1 MSPHKAEARFIGT
14 ILVIAAASCLVS
26 AVGGLAA
33 AATRGDWIMVAALAL
48 VLAPTPFTAW
58 VVATAW
64 RRYTGRADHCI
75 EIAMP
80 LLKAIETDADSV
92 TLTLTRAGGGH
103 YLAECETRPGRSQP

>member
-1 MSPHKAEARFIGT
+1 MSPHKAEARLIGT
-14 ILVIAAASCLVS
+14 NPRHRRRLLPRERRRRS
-26 AVGGLAA
+26 
-33 AATRGDWIMVAALAL
+33 
-48 VLAPTPFTAW
+48 
-58 VVATAW
+58 AW

-92 TLTLTRAGGGH
+92 TLTLTRTGGH

>member
-1 MSPHKAEARFIGT
+1 MSPHKAEARPIGT
-14 ILVIAAASCLVS
+14 ILAIAAASCLVS

-33 AATRGDWIMVAALAL
+33 AATRGDWIVVAALAL
-48 VLAPTPFTAW
+48 VLAPTPFTVW

-80 LLKAIETDADSV
+80 LL
-92 TLTLTRAGGGH
+92 
-103 YLAECETRPGRSQP
+103 

>member
-1 MSPHKAEARFIGT
+1 MSPHKAEARLIGT

-48 VLAPTPFTAW
+48 VLAPTPFTVW

-64 RRYTGRADHCI
+64 RRYTVR
-75 EIAMP
+75 
-80 LLKAIETDADSV
+80 ADSV
-92 TLTLTRAGGGH
+92 TLTLTRAGGH
-103 YLAECETRPGRSQP
+103 YLADRP

>member
-1 MSPHKAEARFIGT
+1 MSPHKAEARPIGT

-33 AATRGDWIMVAALAL
+33 AATRGDWIVVAALAL
-48 VLAPTPFTAW
+48 VLAPTPLTVW

-80 LLKAIETDADSV
+80 LLKAIETRADSV
-92 TLTLTRAGGGH
+92 TLTLTRAGDH
-103 YLAECETRPGRSQP
+103 YLAECETRPGREAP

>member
-1 MSPHKAEARFIGT
+1 MSPHKAEARLIGT

-33 AATRGDWIMVAALAL
+33 AATRGDWIVVAALAL

-58 VVATAW
+58 

-75 EIAMP
+75 GIAMP

-92 TLTLTRAGGGH
+92 TLTLTRAGGH